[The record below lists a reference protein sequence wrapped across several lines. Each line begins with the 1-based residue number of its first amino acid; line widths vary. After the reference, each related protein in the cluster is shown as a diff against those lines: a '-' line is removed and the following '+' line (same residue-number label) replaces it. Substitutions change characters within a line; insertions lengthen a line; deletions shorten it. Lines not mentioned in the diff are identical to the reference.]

1 MTTKNPR
8 IAVTL
13 DSNLHEWIV
22 NEAKRQGISISLA
35 LRDAIKFAYEWKA
48 TLEVF
53 SSPELIEQIS
63 ASRKQSKKDYIPF
76 EKVKH
81 SVYNRIK

>member
-48 TLEVF
+48 TLEVL
-53 SSPELIEQIS
+53 SSPELMEQIS
-63 ASRKQSKKDYIPF
+63 LSQKQSNKDYTSF
-76 EKVKH
+76 EKVKR
-81 SVYNRIK
+81 SVYNRVK